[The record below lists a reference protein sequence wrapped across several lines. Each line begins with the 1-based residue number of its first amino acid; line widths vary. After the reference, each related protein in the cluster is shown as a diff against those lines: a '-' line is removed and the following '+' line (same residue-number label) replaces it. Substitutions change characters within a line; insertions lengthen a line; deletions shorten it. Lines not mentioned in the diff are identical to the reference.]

1 MSYLLFKINIV
12 FIYLL
17 LEIKASLFEYESNL
31 ENYNKNSD
39 INILNDNESYYTENI
54 HYNRKTSYNKIIFK
68 QIKPN
73 VLNLGYNYLSKIGTY
88 YYIIDLS
95 IYKRSAISFINDKD
109 IMTIKACYSNK
120 YVFTDEDFQDDK
132 NLYTSENIISF
143 EYNENYFED
152 KNIFFRYINQFS
164 NTDEFLQRKKIKYVE
179 FLLIKV
185 EVKNLSINKSI
196 NSLDKELPYLY
207 LFNNIKLINKLDSC
221 INTYEFKSN
230 LNFEIKNFN
239 SIYNQNSF
247 FYIYYS
253 YDKDT
258 SKLPYEEDTIVICKD
273 IICSD
278 SHFRKDK
285 NVLLSFKPIRYN
297 RISINL
303 KEFAKYSS
311 MYILVFRTNY
321 KDSTQNVSRK
331 IQIFQSRNFYSET
344 IYNYSAMTFAM
355 DQDQMLFF
363 RIKLKND
370 DYQIITAESNKGDI
384 LNFNLVFAKSI
395 NNCKSINNYN
405 LFFNK
410 SVNLNYFKIQKS
422 TEPVTSEYL
431 IRIKTNQ
438 AVYATLF
445 FNKLTNNIYNNL
457 AKSNS
462 IYLSKSKYYIN
473 NFFNLQSDKFI
484 NKFHNQVFDHSLNV
498 INDNNYLNSYNNKI
512 VKNYNQGIQDNGN
525 EEMFILFINKYEFK
539 TTMNCANLQTL
550 LILSNPNKTKIYYKQ
565 LGKEEEGK
573 LINNSLDV
581 VLEEQDFKD
590 FTNELYTEDKTSYT
604 DEIIVHVYNE
614 KKNKLYIYKN
624 NNLLTEDYTYLPY
637 TNFLYENDYKLL
649 LKYSHESNEVVL
661 FFDLIY
667 DAYDLTSIELHS
679 LNGHLQ
685 EASYRVVPKT
695 NIIHLDKYHNNN
707 FDNVNQIELY
717 SNYDFHDLSG
727 YKFEYGKFIYY
738 SLPAPDDK
746 DSTNYLIELRI
757 KLNKV
762 MKEKLLE
769 IKYYFGSKS
778 DYDYDISGYSTFSI
792 LFFAITILSIGV
804 FLILSLYY
812 CLKQKSIS

>member
-512 VKNYNQGIQDNGN
+512 VKNYNQGIQDNRN